1 MMNKCLSLL
10 LTVLLCGSVS
20 AGVMWFYHE
29 KYAVKIIAVDAS
41 EYIEK
46 IGNQYR
52 NGEIGK
58 DGMKKKLERISEM
71 IESLPDNAVAVS
83 SDVVLSK
90 NVKTIKIK

>member
-10 LTVLLCGSVS
+10 LTVLLCVSVS
-20 AGVMWFYHE
+20 AGAMWIYNE
-29 KYAVKIIAVDAS
+29 KYAVKIIAVDVS

-52 NGEIGK
+52 SGEIDK
-58 DGMKKKLERISEM
+58 DGMRRELERISEI
-71 IESLPDNAVAVS
+71 IESLPDNAVSVS